1 MNFAK
6 VVAAALIAQVIV
18 IGFFVIGGLLL
29 LGVAVSLDTGTG
41 VEEDSWLVIDVYGDI
56 PPYYPPQTVRSK
68 LMGGEGETL
77 HRILS
82 NLEKAVVDDNIAGVI
97 MKVSSSNGLR
107 GGGMDE
113 IRTALG
119 RLRDTGKPVYAW
131 SDDLDRNSLWLAGA
145 CDSIFLAPA
154 GDVTF
159 IGMAAVRE
167 YYKGTLDKLGIKP
180 QLNKIKDYKTAAEAV
195 TRSDMSEEAREMAN
209 WMLDEYW
216 EMQLDDIASDR
227 GITRAQLERHM
238 EYAMFVSYEAEE
250 AGFVDGV
257 MFYDD
262 LKRKLA
268 QQYGGDDDDKLRT
281 ISQSTYDDVT
291 RADVG
296 IEGDKTIAVVHAWGS
311 IGGRKSKVSP
321 ALGTMMGHQTV
332 VNNLRRAANDDDVD
346 AIVFRVDSG
355 GGESLASEI
364 IAHEVGRIRNEKPIV
379 VSMVDVAASGG
390 YAISYKATKIVADRT
405 TITGS
410 IGSIHGKMNMV
421 GLYNKLGLSYD
432 WVSRGPNAMWWMPI
446 TDFDDEQ
453 WERMRDYHNRGFDL
467 WLEDIARERGMTV
480 EELTALAHG
489 RVWTGRQAL
498 ENGLIDELG
507 GLDRAI
513 ELAREVAEI
522 DTEDDVNLVHYPE
535 RESLLFLVT
544 AEGGPFSALRTI
556 LYNGLRSELRET
568 ERHINRSD
576 MRWGGRAP
584 R

>member
-6 VVAAALIAQVIV
+6 VVAAALLAQVII
-18 IGFFVIGGLLL
+18 IGFFIIGGFLI
-29 LGVAVSLDTGTG
+29 LGVAVSLDTGAG
-41 VEEDSWLVIDVYGDI
+41 VKKGSWLVVDVYGDI
-56 PPYYPPQTVRSK
+56 PPYYPPQTIESK

-82 NLEKAVVDDNIAGVI
+82 NLEKVAVDENIDGVL
-97 MKVSSSNGLR
+97 MKISSSNGL
-107 GGGMDE
+107 GAGGMDE
-113 IRTALG
+113 IRTAVG
-119 RLRDTGKPVYAW
+119 RVREAGKPVYAW
-131 SDDLDRNSLWLAGA
+131 SDDLDRTSLWLAGA

-154 GDVTF
+154 GDLSF
-159 IGMAAVRE
+159 IGMKVVRE

-180 QLNKIKDYKTAAEAV
+180 NLNKIKDYKTAAETL
-195 TRSDMSEEAREMAN
+195 TRTDMSEEAREMAN

-216 EMQLDDIASDR
+216 EMQLDDIARDR
-227 GITRAQLERHM
+227 GISRVQLERHM

-257 MFYDD
+257 MFYGE
-262 LKRKLA
+262 LKSRIAKRN
-268 QQYGGDDDDKLRT
+268 GDDDGEKLKT
-281 ISQSTYDDVT
+281 VSQSTYEDVT

-296 IEGDKTIAVVHAWGS
+296 LKGKKTIAVVHAWGS
-311 IGGRKSKVSP
+311 IGGRTSRVSP
-321 ALGTMMGHQTV
+321 VLGTMMGHQSV
-332 VNNLRRAANDDDVD
+332 VASLRRAADDEDVD

-364 IAHEVGRIRNEKPIV
+364 IAHEVGRIRGEKPIV

-410 IGSIHGKMNMV
+410 IGSIHGKMNML
-421 GLYNKLGLSYD
+421 GLYEKIGLSYD
-432 WVSRGPNAMWWMPI
+432 WVTRGSNAMWWMPLNDF
-446 TDFDDEQ
+446 TDAQ
-453 WERMRDYHNRGFDL
+453 WERMRDYHNRSFDL

-480 EELTALAHG
+480 EELTALAQG

-513 ELAREVAEI
+513 ELAKELSEI
-522 DTEDDVNLVHYPE
+522 PAEDDVDIVHYPE

-544 AEGGPFSALRTI
+544 SEGGPFSVLQAALFT
-556 LYNGLRSELRET
+556 GLRSEWDET
-568 ERHINRSD
+568 ERHLSRRD
-576 MRWGGRAP
+576 MRWAGRAP